1 VKNFSALLLLT
12 CLAILGCGGT
22 GSNEVIGSN
31 DAAGIAAYEKMVAE
45 QQNKSPE
52 EMKKVEAEM
61 MKNNN

>member
-1 VKNFSALLLLT
+1 MKNFSALLFLT

-52 EMKKVEAEM
+52 EMKKIEAEM

>member
-1 VKNFSALLLLT
+1 VKNFSALLFLT

-22 GSNEVIGSN
+22 GSNEVVGST
-31 DAAGIAAYEKMVAE
+31 DPVGIAAYEKMVAE

-52 EMKKVEAEM
+52 ETKKIEAEM